1 MQEVALPNG
10 APNDVDREFVLAYSI
25 QDEVKSFYF
34 PQNLA
39 QLGAGLSN
47 AQQTVLTADSDGAA
61 NEQFHSI
68 NGAASPPFC
77 GRPVPKRTVGASKAY
92 TQKSASFVIFRGRH
106 PWQAWAARMFVV
118 ISALP

>member
-1 MQEVALPNG
+1 VQEVALPNG

-47 AQQTVLTADSDGAA
+47 AQQTALNADDDGAA

-68 NGAASPPFC
+68 NGALSPPFC
-77 GRPVPKRTVGASKAY
+77 GRPVPKRNAGAS
-92 TQKSASFVIFRGRH
+92 
-106 PWQAWAARMFVV
+106 
-118 ISALP
+118 

>member
-1 MQEVALPNG
+1 MRRSLGVGQALFVSGAPTDLWRRCLALSGGLGSVQEVALPNG

-47 AQQTVLTADSDGAA
+47 AQQTALTADDDGAA

-68 NGAASPPFC
+68 NGALSPPFC
-77 GRPVPKRTVGASKAY
+77 GRPVPKRAAGAS
-92 TQKSASFVIFRGRH
+92 
-106 PWQAWAARMFVV
+106 
-118 ISALP
+118 